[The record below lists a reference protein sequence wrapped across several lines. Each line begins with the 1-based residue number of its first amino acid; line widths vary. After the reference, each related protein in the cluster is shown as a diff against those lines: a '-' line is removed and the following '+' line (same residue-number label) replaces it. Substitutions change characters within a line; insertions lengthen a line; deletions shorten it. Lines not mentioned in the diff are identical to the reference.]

1 MAEEIPTYD
10 EFMLP
15 VLKFLKDKKEH
26 KTKEIYEAMCKHFGL
41 DKQKRKL
48 LPGGKSITYNNCS
61 WAISHLKIAKFV
73 EPIKTETGKIKTGYC
88 QITKEGLDIIAKYK
102 NQLTRKDLYDNSV
115 AYSEYYK
122 KKSKTK
128 KENLEKDFDI
138 KESPE
143 EILDTEYQKI
153 KDKLVDDLLE
163 RIRGISPELFE
174 KLVVD
179 LLTKMGYGIGEVT
192 GQTGD
197 KGIDGII
204 KEDKLGLDEIY
215 IQAKLWDE
223 NKKVGGP
230 EIQKFVGALK
240 GKHKGV
246 FVTSSDFTPA
256 AKEERADAQKSGK
269 NIIFINGKELANLMI
284 DYNLGVSLQQ
294 SYDIKKVNNN
304 YFDDFED

>member
-1 MAEEIPTYD
+1 MAEEIRTYD
-10 EFMLP
+10 ELMLP
-15 VLKFLKDKKEH
+15 ILKFLKDNKEH
-26 KTKEIYEAMCKHFGL
+26 KTKEIIEAMYDHFRFS
-41 DKQKRKL
+41 DEQKRKL
-48 LPGGKSITYNNCS
+48 LPSGKPIISNNCS
-61 WAISHLKIAKFV
+61 WAITYLKKAELVK
-73 EPIKTETGKIKTGYC
+73 PIKTGFC
-88 QITKEGLDIIAKYK
+88 QITKKGLEIVKDRK
-102 NQLTRKDLYDNSV
+102 QLTIKDLYDISD
-115 AYSEYYK
+115 AFSEYQNNRK
-122 KKSKTK
+122 KGKTK
-128 KENLEKDFDI
+128 IEHIERNSDI
-138 KESPE
+138 KETPE
-143 EILDTEYQKI
+143 EILDAEYQKI

-256 AKEERADAQKSGK
+256 AKDERADAQKSGK
-269 NIIFINGKELANLMI
+269 NIVFINGKELANLMI

-294 SYDIKKVNNN
+294 SYEIKKVDNN
-304 YFDDFED
+304 YFEDFED

>member
-26 KTKEIYEAMCKHFGL
+26 KTKEIYEATCNHFGFS
-41 DKQKRKL
+41 DKQKRKS
-48 LPGGKSITYNNCS
+48 LPSGKSITYNNCQ
-61 WAISHLKIAKFV
+61 WAIFHLKIAKFV
-73 EPIKTETGKIKTGYC
+73 ESIKGKKGYW

-102 NQLTRKDLYDNSV
+102 NQLTIKDLYENSV
-115 AYSEYYK
+115 AYSGYRK
-122 KKSKTK
+122 KGKTK
-128 KENLEKDFDI
+128 TEHIEKDFDI

-143 EILDTEYQKI
+143 EILDAEYQKI
-153 KDKLVDDLLE
+153 RDKLVDDLLE

-223 NKKVGGP
+223 NKKVSGP

-256 AKEERADAQKSGK
+256 AKDERADAQKSGK
-269 NIIFINGKELANLMI
+269 NIVFINGKELANLMI

-294 SYDIKKVNNN
+294 SYETKPLPRLKARGFPFVG
-304 YFDDFED
+304 